1 MEFNQLNEIY
11 RIIYVNFDLEKS
23 REINCQI
30 TEYFNEME
38 TIQKKILKLIDAN
51 EKNVKKIKFQKLLQL
66 LDNLQIKENKYDL
79 NSFFHLLTKIF
90 VNHHHQFD
98 FINYVEKTIT

>member
-1 MEFNQLNEIY
+1 MDQIDCLIAEYLNKMEA
-11 RIIYVNFDLEKS
+11 
-23 REINCQI
+23 
-30 TEYFNEME
+30 
-38 TIQKKILKLIDAN
+38 IQKKILKLIDAN
-51 EKNVKKIKFQKLLQL
+51 EKDEQEIKYQKLLQL

-90 VNHHHQFD
+90 DNHHHQFD